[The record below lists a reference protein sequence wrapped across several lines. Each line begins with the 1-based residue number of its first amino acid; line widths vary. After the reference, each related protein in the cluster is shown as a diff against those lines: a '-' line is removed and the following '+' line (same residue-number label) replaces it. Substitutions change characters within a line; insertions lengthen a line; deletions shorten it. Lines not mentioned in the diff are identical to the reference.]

1 MSVPTTAK
9 LLNFWTFGKILS
21 HLRKNIRGHMHSP
34 WRSECSWRGHLRA
47 PQNGQNRALVKK
59 RELNLGNI
67 CRHIFVHVYFRA
79 ISQNMKIKL
88 SPAPELN
95 FCGPVPLKKR
105 FTDLHWVSSFCE
117 FCLTRIE
124 YVGVRAA
131 RNAAHSTSSAYS
143 DGGRPQK
150 KTMGK
155 SKKCALTVKQVSV
168 TTWSLTNEKKRL
180 FF

>member
-1 MSVPTTAK
+1 MFFVDDLLSSINGEAWTFYFSCMSVPTTAK

-95 FCGPVPLKKR
+95 FCGPVPLKKAFHR
-105 FTDLHWVSSFCE
+105 LALSFVI
-117 FCLTRIE
+117 LWILPHPNRICGGTCGPKRCAQHLI
-124 YVGVRAA
+124 GV
-131 RNAAHSTSSAYS
+131 
-143 DGGRPQK
+143 
-150 KTMGK
+150 
-155 SKKCALTVKQVSV
+155 
-168 TTWSLTNEKKRL
+168 
-180 FF
+180 